1 MKELTTKELLEV
13 YKKIEEYLEFLKKSI
28 LVSDDE

>member
-28 LVSDDE
+28 LVNDNE